1 MKDSTQKQEQ
11 KDAGA
16 ANGLTIPQ
24 RRQFLRIAGA
34 SALATTLLLTTACS
48 DDDDGMPTTDPNVV
62 DLGTGDTGILNYAY
76 ALEQLEA
83 AFYAKV
89 VADSLGLFSNTESR
103 IMQDIAGHEAI
114 HRDFLKAALGSAAI
128 PNLEVDF
135 SAVNFSDKNSI
146 LTTARTFEDLGVAA
160 YNGAGKFLDNAGF
173 LTLAGKIVSV
183 EARHAAVIR
192 DLISMGTFA
201 DSANNQGLDPAMMPA
216 DVLAAADPFII
227 TKISANNLPK

>member
-1 MKDSTQKQEQ
+1 MKNSTQQQEQ
-11 KDAGA
+11 KNAGA
-16 ANGLTIPQ
+16 ESGLIQPQ
-24 RRQFLRIAGA
+24 RRQFLRFAGA

-48 DDDDGMPTTDPNVV
+48 DDDDAMPGNPDTV
-62 DLGTGDTGILNYAY
+62 DLGSGDTGILNYAY

-89 VADSLGLFSNTESR
+89 VADSLGMFNSSETQ

-160 YNGAGKFLDNAGF
+160 YNGAGKFLENAGF

-192 DLISMGTFA
+192 DLINNGTFS

-216 DVLAAADPFII
+216 DVLEAASPFII
-227 TKISANNLPK
+227 TNISANNLPK